1 MSCWFSRLLSRTSN
15 IGLLSLEPIL
25 TPGPAPSGVSKL
37 SLDKLLDKSDKRL
50 QNNSRRTNGSCA
62 AARRIWITTLG
73 FGATLALKPN
83 PYEAH
88 GKTGHTPLARSCS
101 LIARKQSGNGKADPS
116 LDSHLG
122 NLSTR
127 LN

>member
-1 MSCWFSRLLSRTSN
+1 MSSGAKTLAKEPGKGFVLGPMSCWFSRLLSRTSN

-101 LIARKQSGNGKADPS
+101 PS
-116 LDSHLG
+116 
-122 NLSTR
+122 TQAER
-127 LN
+127 